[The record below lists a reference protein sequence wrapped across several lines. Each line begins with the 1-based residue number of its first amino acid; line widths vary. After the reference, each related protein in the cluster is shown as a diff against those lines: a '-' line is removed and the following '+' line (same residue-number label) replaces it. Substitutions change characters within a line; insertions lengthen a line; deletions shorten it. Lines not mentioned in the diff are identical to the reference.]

1 MSKQVFKNEIGIEYT
16 GYFLFIHVYPKSKAN
31 ESIQNIYDSVIFD
44 AISAVL
50 STMVVGGIKAHFDSV
65 S

>member
-1 MSKQVFKNEIGIEYT
+1 MSKQVLKNEKKALNTPDTFY
-16 GYFLFIHVYPKSKAN
+16 FIHVYLKSKAN

-50 STMVVGGIKAHFDSV
+50 STMVGEDKSTF
-65 S
+65 